1 MITQDH
7 PLIDFRMSVL
17 AKRTHLVT
25 EIISNNPRM
34 CNLPEL
40 LAEQFLLKVAING
53 FMLNK
58 V

>member
-1 MITQDH
+1 M
-7 PLIDFRMSVL
+7 IDFRMPVL
-17 AKRTHLVT
+17 AAERTHLVM

-34 CNLPEL
+34 CNSPEL
-40 LAEQFLLKVAING
+40 LAEQFLLKGAINS